1 MFIGQRPLI
10 SGSDSRC
17 GWIVVAYWE
26 GQADVHSVLCRNTFY
41 IHIWRGTVPDCGWDK
56 THVYVTWGARLLP
69 GQLYVCFYGLLS
81 FFHPLTHS
89 FCPSI
94 RPHPLRHPSFY
105 SLSPVNLKPYSRSS
119 STFCPASIL
128 NSKINYVVV
137 VTIPFKLRNQLRRGL
152 MGTKKFQCLDK
163 GCNNCWF
170 LIS

>member
-26 GQADVHSVLCRNTFY
+26 GRADVHSVLCRNTFY
-41 IHIWRGTVPDCGWDK
+41 IHMKRDC
-56 THVYVTWGARLLP
+56 ARLWVRQNPCLCHLRRSTSARP
-69 GQLYVCFYGLLS
+69 TVCVFLWTFVLFS
-81 FFHPLTHS
+81 LTP
-89 FCPSI
+89 CPFI

-105 SLSPVNLKPYSRSS
+105 CLSPVNLKPYSRSS

-152 MGTKKFQCLDK
+152 MGTKKVQCLDK